1 MSKIQSITSQAEWD
15 ALMKKS
21 YKKVVV
27 VEFYATWC
35 GVVKKMA
42 PTFQALSQQYSNMI
56 FAQVDVDA
64 MADLRKARGVTATP
78 TFQYYQNGE
87 QKKQ

>member
-1 MSKIQSITSQAEWD
+1 MNR
-15 ALMKKS
+15 
-21 YKKVVV
+21 
-27 VEFYATWC
+27 C

-87 QKKQ
+87 QKEQVRGGNEKGLQRKTAAAASGKFGK